1 MKFKRIIALL
11 MCLLLVVSLGTSAFA
26 ADETAT
32 YSSKSPIEKIK
43 EISDSETAEKIIGEI
58 KRIME
63 EGFTEDQAFKIYYL
77 SIVPI
82 CVETEDEI
90 KQMFKEGMDWKDICA
105 VAMDNPK
112 NKPKRML
119 TKEEIIMYYEQG
131 TTTVI

>member
-1 MKFKRIIALL
+1 
-11 MCLLLVVSLGTSAFA
+11 VSLGTSAFA

>member
-77 SIVPI
+77 SKIGRAS
-82 CVETEDEI
+82 CRD
-90 KQMFKEGMDWKDICA
+90 
-105 VAMDNPK
+105 
-112 NKPKRML
+112 RM
-119 TKEEIIMYYEQG
+119 
-131 TTTVI
+131 